1 MYEKQFQLS
10 RRPFQAHASGADVFV
25 GPQTAKIMA
34 SMKKALAAT
43 DAVVALTGEPGVGKS
58 TLVNRAID
66 AISGEKLVIRVA
78 RMQLGHDEV
87 LEFLLDK
94 LGAGDVPA
102 STIKKINLCRDL
114 LGQQSAAGTRIFV
127 VIEDAIRIGEDALAE
142 FESLTATDSDF
153 STGANIILMGDEPL
167 LDNLKSPALRRLKQR
182 TRLRQ
187 PVLPLSA
194 SELLGYLKHCF
205 PLAGGE
211 VDLIFAPHGR
221 S

>member
-10 RRPFQAHASGADVFV
+10 RRLFRANASGADVFV

-34 SMKKALAAT
+34 SMKKALTST

-58 TLVNRAID
+58 TLANRAID
-66 AISGEKLVIRVA
+66 SIGGDKLVLRVA

-94 LGAGDVPA
+94 LGVSDAPA

-114 LGQQSAAGTRIFV
+114 LGKQAEEGKRVLV
-127 VIEDAIRIGEDALAE
+127 VIEDAVRIGEDALAE
-142 FESLTATDSDF
+142 FEALTAADSDH
-153 STGANIILMGDEPL
+153 STGANIILMGDDSL
-167 LDNLKSPALRRLKQR
+167 LEILKSPALRRLRQR

-187 PVLPLSA
+187 AVMPGSA
-194 SELLGYLKHCF
+194 GELLG
-205 PLAGGE
+205 
-211 VDLIFAPHGR
+211 
-221 S
+221 